1 MRRPS
6 PWLILVVILLGAFI
20 LRDPRLQR
28 MEDVFLSWFM
38 EHAEGVLPPAQVTL
52 VEIGREDFQRL
63 TPPDEAPPL
72 PKGQLARSL
81 SPLEYALFLQA
92 VLEFQPTVIALEPIV
107 IWRDR
112 DKDQEQVF
120 IDQAMRVPK
129 LLVGIEL
136 GGNGQPDLSSDDV
149 PSFPNVTGNRGD
161 LAAFS
166 GVSRQP
172 DDDIRL
178 ISTPGFINLSSGR
191 SDRIRVP
198 LLFEYRGEIV
208 PSFPLQAIMLWLRIT
223 PAEVKI
229 ELGSRI
235 ILPNGWQI
243 PVHRDGTLTINPL
256 AKQSVRRLTLN
267 QLLLAAQEHEKHR
280 PPSIEID
287 NLKDQIVLLRL
298 AGDPLQPP
306 NVFSTAIATIQN
318 NAYVRPAP
326 WPVPWLII
334 LAAALLSCF
343 LWMISKPNLL
353 LGAIIFVSGYAMLT
367 LSLLGTNHVWVPVFL
382 PLALL
387 GFLIVV
393 RLFSFRPALKQAK
406 PATDA
411 QSKTSGE

>member
-20 LRDPRLQR
+20 LRDPRLQQI
-28 MEDVFLSWFM
+28 EDIFLNWFM

-52 VEIGREDFQRL
+52 VEVGRKDFQRL
-63 TPPDEAPPL
+63 TPPDEATPL
-72 PKGQLARSL
+72 PKGEAARSL

-107 IWRDR
+107 VWRDR

-136 GGNGQPDLSSDDV
+136 GGRSQQELSPDDV
-149 PSFPNVTGNRGD
+149 LSFPDVTGNRGD
-161 LAAFS
+161 LAVFS
-166 GVSRQP
+166 GVERQP

-178 ISTPGFINLSSGR
+178 ISTPGFINLPSER

-198 LLFEYRGEIV
+198 ILFEYRGEIV

-223 PAEVKI
+223 PAEVKV

-243 PVHRDGTLTINPL
+243 PIHRDGTITINPI
-256 AKQSVRRLTLN
+256 ARQSVRRLSLN

-280 PPSIEID
+280 PPSLNID

-306 NVFSTAIATIQN
+306 NVFATAIATIQN
-318 NAYVRPAP
+318 NAYVRPAS
-326 WPVPWLII
+326 WSVPWLII

-343 LWMISKPNLL
+343 LWTISKTNLL
-353 LGAIIFVSGYAMLT
+353 LGAIIFVAGYALLV
-367 LSLLGTNHVWVPVFL
+367 LSLLATDRIGVPVFL

-387 GFLIVV
+387 GFLLIV
-393 RLFSFRPALKQAK
+393 RLVVPQPGQK
-406 PATDA
+406 PEVGA
-411 QSKTSGE
+411 G

>member
-20 LRDPRLQR
+20 LREPRLQQV
-28 MEDVFLSWFM
+28 EDVFLNWFM
-38 EHAEGVLPPAQVTL
+38 EHAEAVLPPAQVTL
-52 VEIGREDFQRL
+52 VEIGRDDFQRL
-63 TPPDEAPPL
+63 TPPDEAKPL
-72 PKGQLARSL
+72 PKSQAAGRSL

-136 GGNGQPDLSSDDV
+136 GGRGQQDLSPDDV
-149 PSFPNVTGNRGD
+149 PSFSNVTGNRGN

-166 GVSRQP
+166 GVKRQP

-178 ISTPGFINLSSGR
+178 ISTPGFINLPSER

-198 LLFEYRGEIV
+198 MLFEYRGEIV
-208 PSFPLQAIMLWLRIT
+208 PSLPLQAIMLWLRIT
-223 PAEVKI
+223 PAEVKV
-229 ELGSRI
+229 ELDSRI
-235 ILPNGWQI
+235 TLPNGWQI
-243 PVHRDGTLTINPL
+243 PIHRDGTLTINPI

-267 QLLLAAQEHEKHR
+267 ELLLAAQEHETQR
-280 PPSIEID
+280 PPSLNID

-298 AGDPLQPP
+298 ADDPLQPP

-326 WPVPWLII
+326 WAVPWVII

-353 LGAIIFVSGYAMLT
+353 LGAIIFVAGYALLA
-367 LSLLGTNHVWVPVFL
+367 LSFLATDRVWLPVFL

-387 GFLIVV
+387 GFLLVV
-393 RLFSFRPALKQAK
+393 RLFSFGPAQKQAESVAGAA
-406 PATDA
+406 PP
-411 QSKTSGE
+411 